1 MRTFETKKEKGETN
15 KKQHPGTKPESQ
27 KSQWCGGESTGPDP
41 SPGEGL
47 RPGPPAV
54 AARVVL
60 TGRSGLPGAGAVVTT
75 CLGKLGTTFG
85 IVQYQKNAVPKAAVF
100 RSLHGCE
107 VDLYVKLSHSG
118 LSKNI
123 MCLA

>member
-1 MRTFETKKEKGETN
+1 MVQRGE
-15 KKQHPGTKPESQ
+15 HRARP
-27 KSQWCGGESTGPDP
+27 KSRGGSAPWSP
-41 SPGEGL
+41 SSD
-47 RPGPPAV
+47 R
-54 AARVVL
+54 RVVL
-60 TGRSGLPGAGAVVTT
+60 TGRSGLSGAGAVVTT

-100 RSLHGCE
+100 HSLHGCE

>member
-1 MRTFETKKEKGETN
+1 MVWRGE
-15 KKQHPGTKPESQ
+15 HRAGP
-27 KSQWCGGESTGPDP
+27 KSRGGSAPWSPSSDRPRSADRAFWSTWGWRCSDDL
-41 SPGEGL
+41 S
-47 RPGPPAV
+47 RK
-54 AARVVL
+54 
-60 TGRSGLPGAGAVVTT
+60 AGYM
-75 CLGKLGTTFG
+75 FG

>member
-1 MRTFETKKEKGETN
+1 MRTFETKKEKGGTN

-41 SPGEGL
+41 SPGEGP

-54 AARVVL
+54 TVRVVL

-75 CLGKLGTTFG
+75 CLGKLGT
-85 IVQYQKNAVPKAAVF
+85 
-100 RSLHGCE
+100 R
-107 VDLYVKLSHSG
+107 SG
-118 LSKNI
+118 LYSTRKTRSPKQQFFAPYMAAKSI
-123 MCLA
+123 CT